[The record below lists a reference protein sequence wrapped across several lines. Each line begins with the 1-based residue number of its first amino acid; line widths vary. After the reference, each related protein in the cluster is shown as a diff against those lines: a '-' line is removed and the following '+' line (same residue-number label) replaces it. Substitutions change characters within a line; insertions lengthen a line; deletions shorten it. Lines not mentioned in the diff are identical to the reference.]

1 MINLSK
7 ILLTALILFSTLNA
21 KNYFI
26 NQNDICDTQLNEK
39 CTNNVNV
46 IRNLQITLTHDK
58 YTDTY
63 LKADGKWGK
72 TTKEAVIAFQTMHDI
87 QPADGWVGKSTKEEL
102 DKIAKN
108 ITFPKNIKIAKV
120 AVQKTKTSNQ
130 NISNVK
136 NNKLAKNKL
145 NVDVCKSYAVFK
157 KNVNLRK
164 SYKVFKDNK
173 LLYKANGRNT
183 HLKID
188 VSEQRVKL
196 LVNGKIALSAPCT
209 TGAKHKLEPNTKTY
223 RDKHTP
229 LGTFKIMEKVA
240 AKKSTIFGEMYRNGK
255 KVYHGDRRK
264 YRGSKKGLR
273 YEGAS
278 LKNWMRLTSA
288 GIGLHASK
296 YVKRYPG
303 TNGCI
308 RLPYHV
314 SRLIFRKVRRGT
326 RVSIVR

>member
-173 LLYKANGRNT
+173 LLCKANGRNT

-229 LGTFKIMEKVA
+229 LGTFKIMEKIA

-264 YRGSKKGLR
+264 YKGPKAK
-273 YEGAS
+273 YVGHTMH
-278 LKNWMRLTSA
+278 NWMRLTS
-288 GIGLHASK
+288 GGVGLHASK

-303 TNGCI
+303 SNGCV
-308 RLPYHV
+308 RLQPKIAK
-314 SRLIFRKVRRGT
+314 LIFKKVRRGT
-326 RVSIVR
+326 KVSVVN